1 MTGDRLDTD
10 KCIYLITTSGDS
22 KEFRDCSLKTGSEIP
37 PSSRSGGNPIEK
49 RFVITE
55 HYASHHHFDFRLEM
69 ESVLKSWAIPKQPPS
84 EPGEKRLAIL
94 VEDHPLDYI
103 DFEGDIPSGE
113 YGAGRVSIWDKG
125 RYTLLEKDE
134 NRISFSL
141 EGMKLKGTFTLSR
154 LKRGKKGNEWLLLK
168 QK

>member
-1 MTGDRLDTD
+1 MDG
-10 KCIYLITTSGDS
+10 
-22 KEFRDCSLKTGSEIP
+22 
-37 PSSRSGGNPIEK
+37 
-49 RFVITE
+49 
-55 HYASHHHFDFRLEM
+55 
-69 ESVLKSWAIPKQPPS
+69 VLKSWAIPKHPPTEAS
-84 EPGEKRLAIL
+84 EKRLAIL

-125 RYTLLEKDE
+125 SYALLEKDE
-134 NRISFSL
+134 NKIFFSL
-141 EGMKLKGTFTLSR
+141 EGMKLRGNFTLFR

>member
-1 MTGDRLDTD
+1 M
-10 KCIYLITTSGDS
+10 I
-22 KEFRDCSLKTGSEIP
+22 
-37 PSSRSGGNPIEK
+37 GN
-49 RFVITE
+49 RFVIHE

-69 ESVLKSWAIPKQPPS
+69 DGVLKSWAIPKHPPT

-125 RYTLLEKDE
+125 SYTLLEKNE
-134 NRISFSL
+134 NKISFSL
-141 EGMKLKGTFTLSR
+141 EGMKLKGNFTLLR

>member
-1 MTGDRLDTD
+1 MIILLSILRIWQNSAQSD
-10 KCIYLITTSGDS
+10 KRKVSG
-22 KEFRDCSLKTGSEIP
+22 KGKLEIAKM
-37 PSSRSGGNPIEK
+37 EK
-49 RFVITE
+49 RFVIHE

-69 ESVLKSWAIPKQPPS
+69 EGVLKSWAIPKHPPTD
-84 EPGEKRLAIL
+84 PTEKRLAIH

-113 YGAGRVSIWDKG
+113 YGAGRVLIWDRGTFKLIEKG
-125 RYTLLEKDE
+125 ADL
-134 NRISFSL
+134 ISFTL
-141 EGMKLKGTFTLSR
+141 EGMKLKGNFTLVR